1 MFILNGQQRIT
12 LHSIRN
18 EKHMAIH
25 FYILLNFY
33 AIITNKKV

>member
-18 EKHMAIH
+18 ENDMVIV
-25 FYILLNFY
+25 FYNIIEIY